1 MSSIPVK
8 ESEFQENPRTI
19 TEKDIKIHNI
29 NPSFPTAEARETK
42 AKEISQTLYSVFSKY
57 Q

>member
-8 ESEFQENPRTI
+8 EPEFQENPRTI
-19 TEKDIKIHNI
+19 TEKEIKIHHV
-29 NPSFPTAEARETK
+29 NPSFPTEEARETK
-42 AKEISQTLYSVFSKY
+42 AKEISQALYSVFSKY

>member
-8 ESEFQENPRTI
+8 EPEFQENPRTI
-19 TEKDIKIHNI
+19 TEKDIKIHHI
-29 NPSFPTAEARETK
+29 NPSFPTAEAREKK
-42 AKEISQTLYSVFSKY
+42 AKEISQALYSVFSKY

>member
-1 MSSIPVK
+1 LSSIPVK
-8 ESEFQENPRTI
+8 EPEFQENPRTI
-19 TEKDIKIHNI
+19 TEKDIKIHHI

-42 AKEISQTLYSVFSKY
+42 AKEISQALYSVFSKY

>member
-8 ESEFQENPRTI
+8 EPEFQENPRTI
-19 TEKDIKIHNI
+19 TEKDIKIHHI
-29 NPSFPTAEARETK
+29 NPSFSTAEARETK
-42 AKEISQTLYSVFSKY
+42 AKEISQALYSVFSKY

>member
-8 ESEFQENPRTI
+8 EPEFQENPRTI
-19 TEKDIKIHNI
+19 TEKDIKIHHI

>member
-8 ESEFQENPRTI
+8 EPEFQENPRPI
-19 TEKDIKIHNI
+19 TEKDIKIHHI

-42 AKEISQTLYSVFSKY
+42 AKEISQALYSVFSKY